1 MTNATLV
8 RRARKLRK
16 HFGNYKFHGIHAVL
30 VLDEGT
36 RASNLRL
43 CAELRQ
49 AGVLTAKKGKD
60 GGYRFA
66 RGYSEKLKQLATA

>member
-16 HFGNYKFHGIHAVL
+16 HFGNYTFHGLHAAL

-49 AGVLTAKKGKD
+49 AGVLTAKKGKF
-60 GGYRFA
+60 GGYTFV
-66 RGYSEKLKQLATA
+66 RGYREKLKQLASA

>member
-16 HFGNYKFHGIHAVL
+16 HFGNYKFNGIHAAL

-36 RASNLRL
+36 KESNKKL
-43 CAELRQ
+43 CMELRQ
-49 AGVLTAKKGKD
+49 AGVLTSKLGKD